1 MKEWFSAMSRAMGQE
16 LNDKKV
22 RLNDELKKINVLT
35 MVQQLQAA
43 TQIDSN
49 SVVLN
54 AFVSFCYEDREI

>member
-1 MKEWFSAMSRAMGQE
+1 
-16 LNDKKV
+16 
-22 RLNDELKKINVLT
+22 